1 MKIAFFYVNINI
13 DRGVVF
19 MEKYLVINGGSSSL
33 KFSLYEM
40 PSEMVICK
48 GYIEKIGFSDSFW
61 NITYNDKKI
70 SGEKFLPDHKEA
82 VKVMIDEL
90 INNKIID
97 SMDEICGVGH
107 RVLHGGEIY
116 SESVLIDD
124 KVLNDIED
132 LTVLGPL
139 HHPGEIAGIKAM
151 QEVISDIKQVAVFDT
166 AFHQTMPRENYI
178 YATPLEWYKKY
189 KVRRYGFHGTSHKYI
204 TELMQE
210 KLGKKDVNLIIC
222 HVGSGASITCVKNGA
237 SFDTSMGLTPLDGLV
252 MGTRSGAID
261 PSIIKYVA
269 DQSGKDLDT
278 ITNDLNKNS
287 GLKGICSK
295 NDFRDMFKLKN
306 EGNDEAI
313 LAYSVFMDSII
324 KHIAE
329 YYFELDG
336 KVDAMIFT
344 AGVLE
349 NNPVFR
355 ADIVNKLS
363 NVMGIKL
370 NEEVNSNI
378 GYGLPNKEGIIT
390 LDDSKTQVYV
400 LPTNEEVM
408 IVRDSYK
415 IING

>member
-1 MKIAFFYVNINI
+1 
-13 DRGVVF
+13 

>member
-1 MKIAFFYVNINI
+1 
-13 DRGVVF
+13 

-40 PSEMVICK
+40 PSEKVICK

-61 NITYNDKKI
+61 NISYNNKKI
-70 SGEKFLPDHKEA
+70 SGAKFLSNHKDA
-82 VKVMIDEL
+82 VMVMIDEL
-90 INNKIID
+90 INNKIIN
-97 SMDEICGVGH
+97 SMEEICGVGH

-124 KVLNDIED
+124 KVLNDIAD
-132 LTVLGPL
+132 LTILGPL

-151 QEVISDIKQVAVFDT
+151 QEVIDGIKQVAVFDT

-222 HVGSGASITCVKNGA
+222 HVGSGASITCVKDGA

-306 EGNDEAI
+306 EGNDEAE

-324 KHIAE
+324 KYIAE
-329 YYFELDG
+329 YYFELEG
-336 KVDAMIFT
+336 EVDAIIFT

-349 NNPVFR
+349 NNPVLR
-355 ADIVNKLS
+355 KDIINKLS
-363 NVMGIKL
+363 KVMNISL
-370 NEEVNSNI
+370 NEEVNNNI

-390 LDDSKTQVYV
+390 LDDSKTRVYV

-408 IVRDSYK
+408 IVRDSYR
-415 IING
+415 IINDIK